1 MLRLLLLYAGFAILA
16 LAIETAVPH
25 LVPIR
30 AIVPNLIVILAVD
43 LGLRHHGVPAA
54 LMAFAMGYATDALSG
69 AQFGSEAFMITLV
82 YLASYEISLRLMVTS
97 AAIGAMIVLLATP
110 ITALGA
116 LALSVGAAELG
127 RIGPILPWLV
137 AQSVVSALVA
147 PVVFALLTRTK
158 RLIGL
163 PAHAAR
169 E

>member
-1 MLRLLLLYAGFAILA
+1 
-16 LAIETAVPH
+16 
-25 LVPIR
+25 
-30 AIVPNLIVILAVD
+30 
-43 LGLRHHGVPAA
+43 
-54 LMAFAMGYATDALSG
+54 MAFAMGYATDALSG